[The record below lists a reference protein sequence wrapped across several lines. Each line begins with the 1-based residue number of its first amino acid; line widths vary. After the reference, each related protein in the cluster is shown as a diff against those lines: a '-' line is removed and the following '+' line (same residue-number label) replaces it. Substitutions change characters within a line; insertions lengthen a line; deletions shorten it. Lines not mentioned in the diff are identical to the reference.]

1 MTSASLP
8 TKSSVIALFGAP
20 NAGKSTLLNA
30 LVGERLAPVHR
41 KAQMT
46 RKNLVGLCSREGCQL
61 VFIDTP
67 GFHDEDR
74 PFNRELRQELNRAL
88 SDCDHVLVLIDA
100 GQALDPLLRQKI
112 EAVIREK
119 AVLFVLN
126 KADLPPAKRRLDEK
140 AMRAAFP
147 GGDIISISALTG
159 KGVEAL
165 RKRLEDEA
173 HPGPLLFPEDD
184 LTTANLRELAAQ
196 TVLEKVMEHL
206 HEELPYQIA
215 VAVESYVESTA
226 RDTISA
232 VIAVNRDSQK
242 GMVIGRGGITL
253 KKIGS
258 DARRALEQ
266 FLGRKVRLELFVKVD
281 RDWVKDPVKIRG
293 YHGFT
298 AD

>member
-1 MTSASLP
+1 MTSAAP
-8 TKSSVIALFGAP
+8 TKNSVIALFGAP

-46 RKNLVGLCSREGCQL
+46 RKNLVGLCSRAGCQL

-67 GFHDEDR
+67 GFHDEDKA
-74 PFNRELRQELNRAL
+74 FNQELRLELNRAL
-88 SDCDHVLVLIDA
+88 EDCERVLVLLDA
-100 GQALDPLLRQKI
+100 GQALVPFLRQRI
-112 EAVIREK
+112 ESVMREK
-119 AVLFVLN
+119 ETLIVLN
-126 KADLPPAKRRLDEK
+126 KTDLPPAKHRLDEK
-140 AMRAAFP
+140 SLREAFP
-147 GGDIISISALTG
+147 GAVVIAVSALTG

-165 RKRLEDEA
+165 RKRLEDSA
-173 HPGPLLFPEDD
+173 RPGPFLFPEDD

-215 VAVESYVESTA
+215 VTVESYAESA
-226 RDTISA
+226 ERDTISA

-242 GMVIGRGGITL
+242 GMVIGRGGATL

-258 DARRALEQ
+258 DARRALEE

-281 RDWVKDPVKIRG
+281 RDWVKDPVKIRA
-293 YHGFT
+293 YHGFVP
-298 AD
+298 D